1 MSPRPNFYQWS
12 QSLVPGEHGGVPF
25 DSPLPPPPLL
35 LVGRRRLS
43 PGHSPGQ
50 SEKVTAQFFQICSDV
65 CMCVRVCACVC
76 VCVRVCV
83 CVCVCVCL
91 CVCVRACMYVCMH
104 ICTKSTFYPGSH
116 LVVSA
121 VDLTSESPLPPFHR
135 DLNRAFYLG
144 DNGQ

>member
-1 MSPRPNFYQWS
+1 MCR
-12 QSLVPGEHGGVPF
+12 LTVL
-25 DSPLPPPPLL
+25 SPLPLYFWL
-35 LVGRRRLS
+35 AAEGLVLDIVQDKAKKLR
-43 PGHSPGQ
+43 HSFF
-50 SEKVTAQFFQICSDV
+50 KFAQMYACV
-65 CMCVRVCACVC
+65 CVCVRVCACVC
-76 VCVRVCV
+76 VCVRVCACVCVCVRVCACV